1 MANSTTTPQ
10 PHVNGVH
17 SIAQKNSNHNG
28 QEQSHGQ
35 EKQQQ
40 EQQQPKWKIESDS
53 IAAKSGAQRNY
64 ESSHPRARLENGQGR
79 APHSGIEAGHG
90 SVEVS
95 QTAPLTSAATI
106 EYSNGAPPQTHLN
119 GHTSPLDDHT
129 PTNGVIHGRASE
141 PNIAP
146 DWSCAKESIV
156 ALAMQAPRI
165 TRELNPDLNHDHE
178 IIWRLLKETQN
189 TAKTFAELHRIA
201 KSNSDDN
208 SAAIDGI
215 ALVMRLSSHVP
226 PGTQGRELEAAREL
240 VKQSGEVIE
249 AEEVSLT
256 PGLPLDEI
264 GNGKRFATQ
273 HGHAVR
279 YCKLWNSWLIFDGRR
294 WTKDEKDGI
303 EARAKVTARLI
314 IKEAELTQNDDARAA
329 LLKHAAATSRRA
341 KRETMVKD
349 AASEPGIGITPSELD
364 TDKWALNVLNGTL
377 NLRTGELRPHNPADL
392 LTKVAPV
399 AYNRAARCPLWLQFL
414 DKVFAGD
421 AAMIDSIQ
429 RALGYALTGDTREQ
443 NFIIAQGG
451 GSNGKSTLFQ
461 AVARI
466 LGDYALE
473 IEPATIM
480 VQKQERMAVDIADL
494 FNVRFVVTAESND
507 TQRLDE
513 AKMKKMTGGEQ
524 LTGERKFEHPFKFW
538 PQFKLFLATNHLPE
552 IRNTDNGIWRRV
564 VAVPFD
570 VAFWKEGEGSGAPEL
585 KADLEL
591 SDKLQAE
598 YSGILAWLVEGCLKW
613 QRDGLTW
620 PQKVRAKKEA
630 YRQDQDVLGQF
641 LADCC
646 IVGEAFQVAAKDLN
660 AAYDHWRQENSLKEM
675 SAIALSKRL
684 KERGFVKEDSYKARG
699 WRGLG
704 LKAEP

>member
-1 MANSTTTPQ
+1 MANSTTTQ
-10 PHVNGVH
+10 TPHVNGTAGKL
-17 SIAQKNSNHNG
+17 SATSNGH
-28 QEQSHGQ
+28 
-35 EKQQQ
+35 
-40 EQQQPKWKIESDS
+40 
-53 IAAKSGAQRNY
+53 AAN
-64 ESSHPRARLENGQGR
+64 
-79 APHSGIEAGHG
+79 
-90 SVEVS
+90 
-95 QTAPLTSAATI
+95 I
-106 EYSNGAPPQTHLN
+106 EYSNG
-119 GHTSPLDDHT
+119 
-129 PTNGVIHGRASE
+129 TNGNHAAPEV
-141 PNIAP
+141 IAP
-146 DWSCAKESIV
+146 DWSCPKESII
-156 ALAMQAPRI
+156 ALAMQEPSI
-165 TRELNPDLNHDHE
+165 TRALNPDLAHDHA
-178 IIWRLLKETQN
+178 IIWRTIEETQSKGA
-189 TAKTFAELHRIA
+189 TLAQLYRIG
-201 KSNSDDN
+201 KSDSPDN
-208 SAAIDGI
+208 QAALDGA
-215 ALVMRLSSHVP
+215 ALMQRIKSKVP
-226 PGTQGRELEAAREL
+226 PGTQGRELEAARE
-240 VKQSGEVIE
+240 KMAQIGESSSNIE
-249 AEEVSLT
+249 DEIVMT

-273 HGHAVR
+273 HGYAVR
-279 YCKLWNSWLIFDGRR
+279 YCKPWNSWLIYDRYR
-294 WTKDEKDGI
+294 WLKDEKDSI
-303 EARAKVTARLI
+303 EARAKITARLI
-314 IKEAELTQNDDARAA
+314 IKEAELAANDDARAA
-329 LLKHAAATSRRA
+329 VLKHAAASTRRA

-349 AASEPGIGITPSELD
+349 AASELGIGITPDELD
-364 TDKWALNVLNGTL
+364 TDIWALNVLNGTIDL
-377 NLRTGELRPHNPADL
+377 KTGKLRPHNPNDL
-392 LTKVAPV
+392 ITKLAPV
-399 AYNRAARCPLWLQFL
+399 YYNRAAHCPLWLQFL

-429 RALGYALTGDTREQ
+429 RVLGYALTGDTREQ
-443 NFIIAQGG
+443 NFVIAQGG

-473 IEPATIM
+473 IEPTTIM

-564 VAVPFD
+564 VTIPFD
-570 VAFWKEGEGSGAPEL
+570 VAFWKEGEGTGAPEL
-585 KADLEL
+585 KADLQL
-591 SDKLQAE
+591 SEKLKAE
-598 YSGILAWLVEGCLKW
+598 YSGILTWLVEGCLKW
-613 QRDGLTW
+613 QKDGLTW

-660 AAYDHWRQENSLKEM
+660 TAYDHWRQENNLKEM

-684 KERGFVKEDSYKARG
+684 RERGFAKEDSYKARG